1 MSAQE
6 WMCETGMAMAAV
18 GFLVGLVVGY
28 VAGLR
33 KGRNEMPF

>member
-1 MSAQE
+1 MTAQE
-6 WMCETGMAMAAV
+6 WTLEMGLAMAGM
-18 GFLVGLVVGY
+18 GFLIGLVVGY

>member
-1 MSAQE
+1 MTVSE
-6 WMCETGMAMAAV
+6 WMCETGVAMAAI

-28 VAGLR
+28 LAGLR